1 MSVRQACPSWQA
13 TLPPAALGE
22 ERQVNVEA
30 CGTSKIAANA
40 NTSAVVARELMLS
53 CCFHMFWMTLL
64 PHSAPP
70 RSLHPSPHCS
80 QRLPKSPFLLPLT
93 TNQHDCRRPTVLLR
107 RVPSPHPPLK
117 SPICSAMPCR
127 ARTTVHGQGAQVSG
141 KPGEVRRS
149 GAPCLRRPPTPV

>member
-70 RSLHPSPHCS
+70 GSLHPSPSLFTQTPQVTSTVASHH
-80 QRLPKSPFLLPLT
+80 QPARLPK
-93 TNQHDCRRPTVLLR
+93 TNCPAAEGAISTPATK
-107 RVPSPHPPLK
+107 VPDL
-117 SPICSAMPCR
+117 
-127 ARTTVHGQGAQVSG
+127 
-141 KPGEVRRS
+141 
-149 GAPCLRRPPTPV
+149 

>member
-53 CCFHMFWMTLL
+53 CCFHMFWMTIL

-70 RSLHPSPHCS
+70 GSLNPSPSLFTQTPQVTSSLASLHQPAG
-80 QRLPKSPFLLPLT
+80 LPKTNCPAAEAPTISTPAKVLQCCAAVHWWRASLRETRRGSSSRRTLSAAT
-93 TNQHDCRRPTVLLR
+93 TNTCP
-107 RVPSPHPPLK
+107 K
-117 SPICSAMPCR
+117 
-127 ARTTVHGQGAQVSG
+127 
-141 KPGEVRRS
+141 
-149 GAPCLRRPPTPV
+149 